1 MVKKFPMLGTRLLS
15 IQPRPL
21 RGSYTL
27 KFRFNIIS
35 PNHWKQNSS
44 FENFVLCIIS
54 TLVASVR
61 WTCKTTVSDSSHHFF
76 FVACDTVHSVVLLA
90 APVLSLRHFALISWG
105 CWSGVGGTK
114 LHFKGSNYIV
124 ATSGV
129 CTCKRLG
136 ENGFVVSKMGPH
148 SARRRHTVCWYHD
161 MNIWACNMCLLSLC
175 HTDYACGIHWG
186 GKKRQDS
193 IFVLENR

>member
-1 MVKKFPMLGTRLLS
+1 VKQLFRVFRVYQGYALAVLWWRQWSGHT
-15 IQPRPL
+15 RPL
-21 RGSYTL
+21 FLIRLT
-27 KFRFNIIS
+27 I
-35 PNHWKQNSS
+35 
-44 FENFVLCIIS
+44 
-54 TLVASVR
+54 
-61 WTCKTTVSDSSHHFF
+61 FF
-76 FVACDTVHSVVLLA
+76 FTCDTVRSVLLLA

-148 SARRRHTVCWYHD
+148 SARRWHTVRWYQA
-161 MNIWACNMCLLSLC
+161 MNIWACNVCVLSLC
-175 HTDYACGIHWG
+175 LMDYACRMHW
-186 GKKRQDS
+186 KKRQAS
-193 IFVLENR
+193 IFVLDNL